1 MRTYYSRLFK
11 HKPETNSIEIFQI
24 RMRDTFMKVA
34 QSLMVKK
41 QLVNEK
47 SIKVQLKDSLIYKL

>member
-1 MRTYYSRLFK
+1 
-11 HKPETNSIEIFQI
+11 
-24 RMRDTFMKVA
+24 MKVA

-47 SIKVQLKDSLIYKL
+47 SIKVWLYSYFVILQTRTIFKLDKYC